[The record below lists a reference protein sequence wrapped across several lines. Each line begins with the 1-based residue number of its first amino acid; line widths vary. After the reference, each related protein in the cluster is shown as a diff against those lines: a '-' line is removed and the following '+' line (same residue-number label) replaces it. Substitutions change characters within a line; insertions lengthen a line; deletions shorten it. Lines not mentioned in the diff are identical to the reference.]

1 MTSERQAR
9 WLATHGQTIDVDEY
23 EDDLVAII
31 EQIAAAENL
40 APGDITR
47 LLYRVSRG
55 DTPLTKDQ
63 LVQGYRELAARGA
76 VPFSRET
83 LARLRAKPV
92 RTISGVAPVT
102 VMTKP
107 FPCPG
112 ECIFCPDYAGM
123 PKSYIPDEPGALRA
137 GQLEFEPYSQTAF
150 RIRALENIGHSTDKI
165 ELLILGGTWSYYPPD
180 YQEWFIRRCLDAMN
194 GEDSTTLEEAQR
206 RNETAPHRNVGVVI
220 ETRPDYVDEAEVIR
234 LRRLGVTK
242 VQLGVQSLDDDIL
255 LRNQR
260 GHTVEQTR
268 QAFRLLRAG
277 GFKIHAHWMPNLL
290 GATPESDRADFA
302 RLWDDPALRP
312 DELKIYPCSLIA
324 GTQLYEHWQRGSEAY
339 RPYSDDELVDLVADC
354 KARVPP
360 YCRIN
365 RVMRDIPAGHIAA
378 GSKKSNLR
386 QIVHRVMKARGQ
398 VCQCIRC
405 REVRGE
411 KVDAEALVLQE
422 LAYETDTTRE
432 HFLSFVTP
440 AKGPGQALPLLAG
453 FLRLSFPLV
462 CHSEPR
468 SGEESLSP
476 EAETLCRE
484 ATRGD
489 KSFLDEIAGAA
500 MIRETHVYGPALEI
514 GQESEGQTQHAG
526 LGTRLIERAVEM
538 AREAGFTRLAVIAAT
553 GTRNYYRA
561 RGFRL
566 GELYMTR
573 EL

>member
-1 MTSERQAR
+1 MANEQERAQRQAR
-9 WLATHGQTIDVDEY
+9 WLAAHGRTIDVDEY

-40 APGDITR
+40 EPGDITR

-55 DTPLTKDQ
+55 GEPLTKDQ
-63 LVQGYRELAARGA
+63 LVKGYRELAARG
-76 VPFSRET
+76 VVSPSRET
-83 LARLRAKPV
+83 LARLRTKPV

-112 ECIFCPDYAGM
+112 ECIFCPEFAGM

-137 GQLEFEPYSQTAF
+137 GQLEFDPYSQTAF

-194 GEDSTTLEEAQR
+194 EHESGTLEEAQQ
-206 RNETAPHRNVGVVI
+206 RNESAPHRNVGLVI
-220 ETRPDYVDEAEVIR
+220 ETRPDYVDESEVTR

-242 VQLGVQSLDDDIL
+242 VQIGVQSLDDDIL
-255 LRNQR
+255 ACNKR
-260 GHTVEQTR
+260 GHTVGQTR

-290 GATPESDRADFA
+290 GATPESDLADFS

-312 DELKIYPCSLIA
+312 DELKIYPCSLIE
-324 GTQLYEHWQRGSEAY
+324 GTELYGHYERGEY
-339 RPYSDDELVDLVADC
+339 RPYSNEELVNLVAGC
-354 KARVPP
+354 KTRVPL

-378 GSKKSNLR
+378 GSRQSNLR
-386 QIVHRVMKARGQ
+386 QVVHQVMKARGQ
-398 VCQCIRC
+398 ACQCIRC

-411 KVDAEALVLQE
+411 KVDADTLTLQE
-422 LAYETDTTRE
+422 MAYDADTTRE
-432 HFLSFVTP
+432 HFLSFVTQVVGQRRAEP
-440 AKGPGQALPLLAG
+440 GRAGRGQASPLLVG
-453 FLRLSFPLV
+453 FLRLSLPKAPR
-462 CHSEPR
+462 EP
-468 SGEESLSP
+468 G
-476 EAETLCRE
+476 
-484 ATRGD
+484 
-489 KSFLDEIAGAA
+489 FLDEVRDAA
-500 MIRETHVYGPALEI
+500 MIREVHVYGPALEI
-514 GQESEGQTQHAG
+514 GEESEGLAQHTG
-526 LGTRLIERAVEM
+526 LGTRLIERAAEI

-553 GTRNYYRA
+553 GTRNYYRE
-561 RGFRL
+561 RGFDL
-566 GELYMTR
+566 GELYMTQVIAGR
-573 EL
+573 